1 MTLIF
6 HLAFMGR
13 RCRQV
18 GGGEIEFLDG
28 QPAPTDGELEAT
40 RPAAEAAWA
49 AMQAMGQ
56 LPSRREQMAVLLD
69 ALPIEVQ
76 AGLWT
81 TRVAVEQALDRGRL
95 DVARALV
102 QTTVVPPELEATK
115 AQILALFPV
124 VES

>member
-28 QPAPTDGELEAT
+28 QPPPTTDELEAS

-49 AMQAMGQ
+49 ATQAMGQ
-56 LPSRREQMAVLLD
+56 LPSRREQMAVILD

-76 AGLWT
+76 AAFWGVRLNVEAALERGL
-81 TRVAVEQALDRGRL
+81 VSL
-95 DVARALV
+95 ARALV
-102 QTTVVPPELEATK
+102 EATVVPPELEATK
-115 AQILALFPV
+115 AQVLGLFPEV
-124 VES
+124 